1 MGCKAIK
8 AFVSSFARMGSGARA
23 LLSADYRCGS
33 TTFDRSRGGEAHA
46 FGKNTKNMENAK
58 ELTKK
63 YGSSVEE
70 IAII

>member
-1 MGCKAIK
+1 MQGLR
-8 AFVSSFARMGSGARA
+8 FLSFAGAEAR
-23 LLSADYRCGS
+23 LSPV
-33 TTFDRSRGGEAHA
+33 RGAMKAHA